1 MERDTVESREKTGE
15 AVDDADAPLDRD
27 EANVR
32 TNDDPASMPLLASEE
47 TASFDTRWQEIQV
60 AFVDEPRQ
68 AVERADQLVEELTER
83 LTSSFAR
90 QRGEL
95 EETWERGEDVS
106 TEDLRQALTRY
117 RSFFQRLLAA

>member
-1 MERDTVESREKTGE
+1 MERDTVESREDKGNV
-15 AVDDADAPLDRD
+15 VDDADAPLDRD
-27 EANVR
+27 EAALR
-32 TNDDPASMPLLASEE
+32 TEDDPASMPLLASDE
-47 TASFDTRWQEIQV
+47 TASFDKRWQEVQV
-60 AFVDEPRQ
+60 AFVDEPRN
-68 AVERADQLVEELTER
+68 AVERADQLVEELMER

-95 EETWERGEDVS
+95 EETWDRGDDVS

>member
-32 TNDDPASMPLLASEE
+32 TNDDPASMPLLASDE

>member
-1 MERDTVESREKTGE
+1 MERDTVESRENTSDVVE
-15 AVDDADAPLDRD
+15 DADAPLDRD
-27 EANVR
+27 KAGLQTE
-32 TNDDPASMPLLASEE
+32 DDPASMPLLASEE
-47 TASFDTRWQEIQV
+47 TASFDKRWQEVQV
-60 AFVDEPRQ
+60 AFVDEPRK
-68 AVERADQLVEELTER
+68 AVEGANQLVEELMER

-95 EETWERGEDVS
+95 EETWDRGEDVS

>member
-1 MERDTVESREKTGE
+1 MERDTVEPRENTSDV
-15 AVDDADAPLDRD
+15 VDDADAPLGRD
-27 EANVR
+27 EASVR
-32 TNDDPASMPLLASEE
+32 TEDDRASMPLLASEE
-47 TASFDTRWQEIQV
+47 TASFDKRWQEVQV
-60 AFVDEPRQ
+60 AFVDEPRK
-68 AVERADQLVEELTER
+68 AVERADQLVEELMER

-95 EETWERGEDVS
+95 EETWDRGEDVS